1 LGSFSI
7 LAIANPFPRSGGGYY
22 RAKKSLMEYRRHGV
36 RAKLLIPPIERYVP
50 DERTLRELMMNGV
63 DFVGFTRITSGS
75 LLSRRLHEFMDP
87 LAPSLALR
95 VNLKTIPRDIDAVV
109 SFHEEWAPIWLS
121 YYIGLKLEKPSAAI
135 LQLPAFYALKHR
147 VNAIRRASKL
157 YFDLV
162 YGVDIVRKITSDI
175 YSELRNTI
183 DELVYTRSFRRV
195 LDKLNLII
203 GISRAVCVEMGL
215 KESSRV
221 HCMDPG
227 VSLDSGDLAL
237 IEDIRRKF
245 KEKKGCIVFGGRPD
259 RLKGVAEAIL
269 VFKAITERLD
279 GNYKLYITR
288 HLGEREAYRLRRLVK
303 NIGIENKVVFTG
315 FVSREERLKIV
326 REARLMLYPS
336 HVDAYPYAVAESLL
350 LGTPIVAY
358 DIPAIDIYFRGL
370 EGVRIVRELDVEAM
384 VDEAIDILTS
394 RHVEVE
400 PPRLRPWGEIIEEEV
415 SLIKR
420 VAGK

>member
-1 LGSFSI
+1 LDSFSI
-7 LAIANPFPRSGGGYY
+7 LAIANPFPGSGGSY
-22 RAKKSLMEYRRHGV
+22 RAKKSLMEYRRHGI
-36 RAKLLIPPIERYVP
+36 RAKLLIPPIERYMR

-87 LAPSLALR
+87 LAPNLALR

-109 SFHEEWAPIWLS
+109 SFHEEWDHIWLS
-121 YYIGLKLEKPSAAI
+121 YYIGLKLEKPSATV

-147 VNAIRRASKL
+147 VSAIRRASKL

-162 YGVDIVRKITSDI
+162 YGAYIARKIVSGI
-175 YSELRNTI
+175 YLELRNTL
-183 DELVYTRSFRRV
+183 DELVYTRSFRRI
-195 LDKLNLII
+195 LDKLDLII

-215 KESSRV
+215 EESSRV

-227 VSLDSGDLAL
+227 VSLDEGDLVL
-237 IEDIRRKF
+237 IENIRRKF
-245 KEKKGCIVFGGRPD
+245 KEKKGYIVFGGRPD

-269 VFKAITERLD
+269 VFKAIAERLD
-279 GNYKLYITR
+279 GNYKLYITG

-303 NIGIENKVVFTG
+303 NIGVEDKVVFTG
-315 FVSREERLKIV
+315 FVSRDERLRIV
-326 REARLMLYPS
+326 REAKLMLYPS

-358 DIPAIDIYFRGL
+358 NIPAIDIYFKGL
-370 EGVRIVRELDVEAM
+370 GGVRVVRELDIEAM
-384 VDEAIDILTS
+384 ADEAIDVLTS
-394 RHVEVE
+394 RHVDVE

-415 SLIKR
+415 GLIRR
-420 VAGK
+420 VSGK